1 MPNNRLRI
9 GLFDPGMTHLH
20 RVGLAG
26 LYMTLNRLDP
36 GHLTEFGDW
45 TLGAQSIELRWKR
58 SPRSLLEPII
68 NKSFGIR
75 DGLIDFLVQ
84 RNHKMGNLEMVLLH
98 NSILQTYLQHGRT
111 RKTEK
116 KEKVISIQFED
127 KTVIQ
132 KIKSLTEYNNQEIKN
147 FGLFDNSGG
156 FKKNVSLAGW
166 LFPGGTVR
174 HVAYTLNTAL
184 YADPKKFLCLLFSP
198 VGSLYYLVSH
208 RNPDGKYDKR
218 KRATIVLPHIK
229 DLQTYDRCYT
239 RYLDSP
245 VQRLYADSLG
255 DAGLMAL
262 TALHS
267 FAPGGMVGELEIDAC
282 TVVTMG
288 TVGWSKQ
295 QKTRTGLMHLAEI
308 ETTRLNIFNLA
319 LRCLASTPHVKED
332 GTFYVRTSLSRG
344 VIANNIASNSD
355 WFKGFYKL
363 MVSKDLARI
372 VSFERRGLNE
382 MIEKSVWSYES
393 DKFFVES
400 IHKAIRNQYGALAA
414 RARQKGEQVRFDRE
428 FERIRSSLMRAKNGQ
443 TLRAELADIFARG
456 GVNKSLQQHW
466 PELLSLFTGP
476 DWQKARDLALLAL
489 ASYSGK
495 GVDEIGNE
503 TLGEEEVE

>member
-36 GHLTEFGDW
+36 SHFTEFGDW
-45 TLGAQSIELRWKR
+45 TLGAQGVEIRWKHN
-58 SPRSLLEPII
+58 PRSLLEPII

-75 DGLIDFLVQ
+75 EGLIDFWVH
-84 RNHKMGNLEMVLLH
+84 RDHKMGDLEAVLLH
-98 NSILQTYLQHGRT
+98 NAILRTYLQHGRT

-127 KTVIQ
+127 KTVVQ
-132 KIKSLTEYNNQEIKN
+132 KIKSLTEYNNQKIKN
-147 FGLFDNSGG
+147 SGFFDNSGG

-174 HVAYTLNTAL
+174 HVAYNLNTAL
-184 YADPKKFLCLLFSP
+184 YADPEKFLCLLFAP
-198 VGSLYYLVSH
+198 VGSLYYLISH

-218 KRATIVLPHIK
+218 KGATIVLPYIK
-229 DLQTYDRCYT
+229 DLQAYDGCYT
-239 RYLDSP
+239 RYSNSP

-267 FAPGGMVGELEIDAC
+267 FVPGGMVEELEIDSC
-282 TVVTMG
+282 TVVSMG

-308 ETTRLNIFNLA
+308 DTTCLNAFNLA
-319 LRCLASTPHVKED
+319 LRCLASTPYVKED
-332 GTFYVRTSLSRG
+332 GTFYIHTSLSRG
-344 VIANNIASNSD
+344 LIADNIASNRD
-355 WFKGFYKL
+355 WFEGFYLL
-363 MVSKDLARI
+363 MCSKKLARM

-382 MIEKSVWSYES
+382 MVEKSSWSYES
-393 DKFFVES
+393 DRIFVES
-400 IHKAIRNQYGALAA
+400 IHKAIRNRYGALAA
-414 RARQKGEQVRFDRE
+414 RAKQKGEQVRFDRE
-428 FERIRSSLMRAKNGQ
+428 FEKIRSSLMRAKNSQ

-495 GVDEIGNE
+495 GVDEIENE
-503 TLGEEEVE
+503 TLKE

>member
-36 GHLTEFGDW
+36 VHFSEFGNW
-45 TLGAQSIELRWKR
+45 ILGAQSVEIQWKQN
-58 SPRSLLEPII
+58 PRSLLEPII
-68 NKSFGIR
+68 NKSFGIK
-75 DGLIDFLVQ
+75 DGIIDFWVH
-84 RNHKMGNLEMVLLH
+84 RDYKMGDLEMVLLH
-98 NSILQTYLQHGRT
+98 NAILRTYLQHGRT

-116 KEKVISIQFED
+116 KEKGINIQFED
-127 KTVIQ
+127 KTVVQ
-132 KIKSLTEYNNQEIKN
+132 KIKSLTEYNNQRIEK
-147 FGLFDNSGG
+147 FGLFDKSGG
-156 FKKNVSLAGW
+156 FRKNVSLAGW

-208 RNPDGKYDKR
+208 RNPNGKYDKR
-218 KRATIVLPHIK
+218 KGAAIVLPQIK
-229 DLQTYDRCYT
+229 DLQAYDRCYT
-239 RYLDSP
+239 RYLNSP

-255 DAGLMAL
+255 DAGLLAL

-267 FAPGGMVGELEIDAC
+267 FAPGGMVGELEIDSC
-282 TVVTMG
+282 TVMTMG

-295 QKTRTGLMHLAEI
+295 QKTRTGLTHLAEI
-308 ETTRLNIFNLA
+308 DTTRLNIFNLA
-319 LRCLASTPHVKED
+319 LRSLASMPYVKED
-332 GTFYVRTSLSRG
+332 GTFYIHTSIPRG
-344 VIANNIASNSD
+344 LIADNIASNRD
-355 WFKGFYKL
+355 WFKGFYTL
-363 MVSKDLARI
+363 MCSKDLARI

-382 MIEKSVWSYES
+382 MIEKSIWTYES
-393 DKFFVES
+393 DRFFVES
-400 IHKAIRNQYGALAA
+400 IHKAIRNRYGALAA
-414 RARQKGEQVRFDRE
+414 RAKQKGEPARFDRE

-466 PELLSLFTGP
+466 SELLSLFTGP

-489 ASYSGK
+489 ASYSGQ